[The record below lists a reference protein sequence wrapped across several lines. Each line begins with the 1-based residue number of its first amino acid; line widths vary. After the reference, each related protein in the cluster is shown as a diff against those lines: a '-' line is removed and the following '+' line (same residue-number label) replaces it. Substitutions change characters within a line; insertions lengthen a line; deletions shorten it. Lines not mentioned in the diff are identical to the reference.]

1 MSESLLISQCKEHN
15 PKAQLA
21 LYKKYADGMF
31 VVAFAYLKEDESAK
45 DAVQEGFIKA
55 FKSLEQ
61 YREEVSFGAWLK
73 KIVINQCLDTLK
85 KHSFERLDE
94 EVAILVIEEDPEPW
108 SLNTSSTSEQ
118 IISAIDRLEEP
129 YLSVLRLFLLEGYDH
144 LEISEIL
151 GITHTASRTYLHR
164 AKQKVKNALEQ
175 QSYGTRS

>member
-1 MSESLLISQCKEHN
+1 MSETLLINQCKELN
-15 PKAQLA
+15 QKAQLA

-31 VVAFAYLKEDESAK
+31 AVAHAYLRDEDGAK

-61 YREEVSFGAWLK
+61 YRGEVSFGAWLK
-73 KIVINQCLDTLK
+73 KIVINKCLDTLK
-85 KHSFERLDE
+85 KHSFERLDDE
-94 EVAILVIEEDPEPW
+94 IAILAVEEEEPW
-108 SLNTSSTSEQ
+108 NIAHSCTSKQ
-118 IISAIDRLEEP
+118 IITAIDRLKEP

-164 AKQKVKNALEQ
+164 AKQQVKNALEQ

>member
-1 MSESLLISQCKEHN
+1 MSETLLIDQCKAHN
-15 PKAQLA
+15 QKAQLA
-21 LYKKYADGMF
+21 LYKKYADGMY
-31 VVAFAYLKEDESAK
+31 VVAHAYLRDEESAK

-94 EVAILVIEEDPEPW
+94 EVAVLAVEEEEQW
-108 SLNTSSTSEQ
+108 NIATSCTSKQ
-118 IISAIDRLEEP
+118 IITAIDRLKEP

>member
-1 MSESLLISQCKEHN
+1 MSETLLINQCKAHN
-15 PKAQLA
+15 PKAQLT
-21 LYKKYADGMF
+21 LYKKYADGMY
-31 VVAFAYLKEDESAK
+31 VVAHAYLRDEDSAK

-73 KIVINQCLDTLK
+73 KIVINQCLDALK

-94 EVAILVIEEDPEPW
+94 EEQWNV
-108 SLNTSSTSEQ
+108 STSCSPEQ
-118 IISAIDRLEEP
+118 IIEAIDRLNEP

-151 GITHTASRTYLHR
+151 
-164 AKQKVKNALEQ
+164 
-175 QSYGTRS
+175 

>member
-1 MSESLLISQCKEHN
+1 MSETLLIDQCKEHN
-15 PKAQLA
+15 QKAQLA

-31 VVAFAYLKEDESAK
+31 SVAHAYLRDEESAK

-61 YREEVSFGAWLK
+61 YRGEVSFGAWLK

-94 EVAILVIEEDPEPW
+94 EIAILEVEEEEPW
-108 SLNTSSTSEQ
+108 SIPTSCDSKQ
-118 IISAIDRLEEP
+118 IITAIDRLKEP

-144 LEISEIL
+144 HEISEIL

>member
-1 MSESLLISQCKEHN
+1 MSETLLIKQCKTHN
-15 PKAQLA
+15 QKAQLA

-31 VVAFAYLKEDESAK
+31 VVALSYLKDSDTAK

-94 EVAILVIEEDPEPW
+94 EVAVLAIDEEEQW
-108 SLNTSSTSEQ
+108 NIKTSCSFEQ
-118 IISAIDRLEEP
+118 IIAAIDRLREP
-129 YLSVLRLFLLEGYDH
+129 YLSVLRLYLLEGYDH

-164 AKQKVKNALEQ
+164 AKYKVKNALEQ
-175 QSYGTRS
+175 KSYGTRS

>member
-1 MSESLLISQCKEHN
+1 MSETLLINQCKAHN
-15 PKAQLA
+15 PKAQLT
-21 LYKKYADGMF
+21 LYKKYADGMY
-31 VVAFAYLKEDESAK
+31 VVAHAYLRDEDSAN

-73 KIVINQCLDTLK
+73 KIVINQCLDALK

-94 EVAILVIEEDPEPW
+94 DIAVLAIEEEEQW
-108 SLNTSSTSEQ
+108 NVSTSCSPEQ
-118 IISAIDRLEEP
+118 IIEAIDRLNEP

-164 AKQKVKNALEQ
+164 AKQRVKNALEQ
-175 QSYGTRS
+175 QSNGTKS

>member
-1 MSESLLISQCKEHN
+1 MSETLLINQCKAHN
-15 PKAQLA
+15 RKAQLA
-21 LYKKYADGMF
+21 LYKKYADGMY
-31 VVAFAYLKEDESAK
+31 VVAHAYLRDEESAK

-94 EVAILVIEEDPEPW
+94 EVAVLAVEEEEQW
-108 SLNTSSTSEQ
+108 NIATSCTSKQ
-118 IISAIDRLEEP
+118 IITAIDRLKEP